1 MKKRTKKVTKK
12 ATKKTS
18 TKLVNVADFK
28 DVVFKTATMVF
39 KTMTLNKL
47 MFNPKNPVIR
57 TDTTHLGFKSLVS
70 NIRKNGLLTP
80 IIVSSNGT
88 VIDGNR
94 RLAALKIIGVKE
106 APVVVHNSTSN
117 KHFDDLFVSCNEDT
131 MQISACQELE
141 RYLNGA
147 KIKATTLVAIEK
159 VREIG
164 GIRVLRQIVNVG
176 KSPITFSIAVG
187 MIRAYTG
194 RSDKVFLRKA
204 LKWMLTVGSAYRLK
218 ASIADYIPVS
228 RLIKAIETGTPL
240 VAKWHKSYKPITR
253 GENLTT
259 IPEGKTRIHASR
271 VNGKSEELVG
281 YTTI

>member
-12 ATKKTS
+12 TS
-18 TKLVNVADFK
+18 TKLVDAED
-28 DVVFKTATMVF
+28 FKTATMVF
-39 KTMTLNKL
+39 KTMLINKL

-94 RLAALKIIGVKE
+94 RLTALKIIGVKE
-106 APVVVHNSTSN
+106 APVVMHNSTSN

-131 MQISACQELE
+131 MQINACQELE

-147 KIKATTLVAIEK
+147 KVKATTLVAIEK
-159 VREIG
+159 LRAIG

-194 RSDKVFLRKA
+194 RSDKIFLRKA

-218 ASIADYIPVS
+218 ASIADFIPVP

-259 IPEGKTRIHASR
+259 VPEGKTRVHASR

>member
-1 MKKRTKKVTKK
+1 VKKRTKKVTKK
-12 ATKKTS
+12 TS
-18 TKLVNVADFK
+18 TKLVDAED
-28 DVVFKTATMVF
+28 FKTATMVF

-47 MFNPKNPVIR
+47 RFNPKNPVIR

-94 RLAALKIIGVKE
+94 RLTALKIIGVKE
-106 APVVVHNSTSN
+106 APVVMHNSTSN
-117 KHFDDLFVSCNEDT
+117 KHFDELFVSCNEDT
-131 MQISACQELE
+131 MQINACQELE

-147 KIKATTLVAIEK
+147 KVKATTLVAIEK

-194 RSDKVFLRKA
+194 RSDKIFLRKA

-218 ASIADYIPVS
+218 ASIADFIPVP

-259 IPEGKTRIHASR
+259 VPEGKTRVHTSR

>member
-12 ATKKTS
+12 TS
-18 TKLVNVADFK
+18 TKLVDAED
-28 DVVFKTATMVF
+28 FKTATMVF
-39 KTMTLNKL
+39 KTMLINKL

-94 RLAALKIIGVKE
+94 RLTVLKHLGVKE
-106 APVVVHNSTSN
+106 APVVMHNSTSH
-117 KHFDDLFVSCNEDT
+117 KVFDELFVSCNEDT
-131 MQISACQELE
+131 MPINACQELE

-147 KIKATTLVAIEK
+147 K
-159 VREIG
+159 
-164 GIRVLRQIVNVG
+164 
-176 KSPITFSIAVG
+176 VG
-187 MIRAYTG
+187 MIRSYTG
-194 RSDKVFLRKA
+194 ITDKIFLRKA

-218 ASIADYIPVS
+218 ASIADYIPVP
-228 RLIKAIETGTPL
+228 RLVNAIETGTPL
-240 VAKWHKSYKPITR
+240 VAKWHKSYKPITK

-259 IPEGKTRIHASR
+259 VPEGKTRVITNQL
-271 VNGKSEELVG
+271 NGKSEEIVG
-281 YTTI
+281 YTTV